1 MKPSIGHMRER
12 VTLLTPARKKDDM
25 GGYTVSWARKGTLWA
40 HIAPQTNTSAME
52 DKKGWKKAFY
62 KIRLRLGHKLEPT
75 MRLKWGEK
83 LLKITSEPIPVN
95 NALEFSAIEIKQRSG
110 DDE

>member
-1 MKPSIGHMRER
+1 MKSSIGHMRER
-12 VTLLTPARKKDDM
+12 ITLLTPARKKDGM

-40 HIAPQTNTSAME
+40 HIVPQTNTNAAG

-62 KIRLRLGHKLEPT
+62 KIRLRAGHKLEPT
-75 MRLKWGEK
+75 MRLRWGEK
-83 LLKITSEPIPVN
+83 LLKITSEPITLK
-95 NALEFSAIEIKQRSG
+95 NALEFSAIEIKQGSG